1 MPALSCTVHGCAA
14 FATWPAGVELTKSIC
29 AILHELT
36 GAGRGRRWEEASHRS
51 CHCRSP
57 GGQLHCAVEAR
68 TAGPSPVARRAE
80 ARHSAGRRHAAE
92 GAHHC
97 ARRGESGS
105 AGARPQARALG
116 SVLGLPALAPVVV
129 PARRR
134 LVIAPLF
141 VEAPVVFTARRRL
154 LVAPAVFVPARGR
167 APIVAAVIVVV
178 SWWSRAKVP
187 GRPKRTWAAAHSG
200 GGSGKKAEA
209 SPRSS

>member
-57 GGQLHCAVEAR
+57 GGQLHCAAEAR
-68 TAGPSPVARRAE
+68 TAGPSPVVRRAE

-105 AGARPQARALG
+105 AGARPQERALG
-116 SVLGLPALAPVVV
+116 IGSRAASTIAGRRPCAAAARHSAAGRRSACRLHGAAAAPRSACCLRTRAGAGAHSRGGHSRRILVESGKSVGAPEEDLGSGSF
-129 PARRR
+129 RRR
-134 LVIAPLF
+134 F
-141 VEAPVVFTARRRL
+141 
-154 LVAPAVFVPARGR
+154 G
-167 APIVAAVIVVV
+167 
-178 SWWSRAKVP
+178 
-187 GRPKRTWAAAHSG
+187 
-200 GGSGKKAEA
+200 
-209 SPRSS
+209 